1 MYRVTQPSSL
11 YLKRRTSNYN
21 SLVSSPN
28 FKNFRQNFYRLV
40 LKILNWILLKLYAF
54 WVFLVFTIFMIL
66 LLPGI
71 VLPFLIGGSVSWIG
85 GKFLWLWSW
94 IFSMLTFIRYD
105 FYGRENFKKGKS
117 YIYVS
122 NHTSFLD
129 IPGLWMIIPG
139 EKRPLAKKELLKIPV
154 FGWIARSASVI
165 VDRSSGESRKK
176 SLDKLKRILSNGT
189 SILLF
194 AEGTQNRSKELL
206 QPFKDGAFR
215 IAVDTQQPILPM
227 VVVGAGP
234 LMPPGTIKL
243 KPGRI
248 KIIVGPEIPTAGLT
262 VSDQG
267 MLKQLTFDV
276 MQKMILKNQ

>member
-1 MYRVTQPSSL
+1 M
-11 YLKRRTSNYN
+11 
-21 SLVSSPN
+21 
-28 FKNFRQNFYRLV
+28 
-40 LKILNWILLKLYAF
+40 
-54 WVFLVFTIFMIL
+54 
-66 LLPGI
+66 
-71 VLPFLIGGSVSWIG
+71 
-85 GKFLWLWSW
+85 WLWSW

-105 FYGRENFKKGKS
+105 FYGRENFRNGQS

-139 EKRPLAKKELLKIPV
+139 EKKPLAKKELLKIPV
-154 FGWIARSASVI
+154 FGWIAKSAAVI

-176 SLDKLKRILSNGT
+176 SMEKLKSILSKGV

-194 AEGTQNRSKELL
+194 AEGTQNRTKEPL

-215 IAVDTQQPILPM
+215 IAIDTQQPILPM

-234 LMPPGTIKL
+234 LMPPGTVRM

-248 KIIVGPEIPTAGLT
+248 KVIVAPEIPTEGLT
-262 VSDQG
+262 PSDQG
-267 MLKQLTFDV
+267 KLKQETFDV
-276 MQKMILKNQ
+276 MKGLVVKYSNARKK

>member
-1 MYRVTQPSSL
+1 M
-11 YLKRRTSNYN
+11 
-21 SLVSSPN
+21 
-28 FKNFRQNFYRLV
+28 
-40 LKILNWILLKLYAF
+40 LKLYAF
-54 WVFLVFTIFMIL
+54 WVFLVFTVFMIL

-71 VLPFLIGGSVSWIG
+71 IIPFVIGDKVSWIG

-105 FYGRENFKKGKS
+105 FYGRENFRKEQS

-139 EKRPLAKKELLKIPV
+139 EKKPLAKKELLKIPV
-154 FGWIARSASVI
+154 FGWIARSAAVI

-176 SLDKLKRILSNGT
+176 SMDKLKRILSNGT

-194 AEGTQNRSKELL
+194 AEGTQNRSKEPL

-215 IAVDTQQPILPM
+215 IAIDTQQPILPM

-234 LMPPGTIKL
+234 LMPPGTIRM
-243 KPGRI
+243 KPG
-248 KIIVGPEIPTAGLT
+248 KVKVIVAPEIPTAGLT
-262 VSDQG
+262 AEDQAV
-267 MLKQLTFDV
+267 LKQKTFDV
-276 MQKMILKNQ
+276 MKQMIINYSNSKIK

>member
-1 MYRVTQPSSL
+1 M
-11 YLKRRTSNYN
+11 
-21 SLVSSPN
+21 
-28 FKNFRQNFYRLV
+28 
-40 LKILNWILLKLYAF
+40 
-54 WVFLVFTIFMIL
+54 VFTVFMIL

-71 VLPFLIGGSVSWIG
+71 VIPYLIGGKASRIG

-105 FYGRENFKKGKS
+105 FYGRQYFRKGQS

-139 EKRPLAKKELLKIPV
+139 EKKPLAKKELLKIPV
-154 FGWIARSASVI
+154 FGWIARSAAVI

-176 SLDKLKRILSNGT
+176 SMDKLKKILSEGT

-194 AEGTQNRSKELL
+194 AEGTQNRTKEVL

-215 IAVDTQQPILPM
+215 IAIDTQQPILPM

-234 LMPPGTIKL
+234 LMPPGTIRM
-243 KPGRI
+243 KPGRV
-248 KIIVGPEIPTAGLT
+248 KVIVGDEIRTTGLT
-262 VSDQG
+262 TDDQAA
-267 MLKQLTFDV
+267 LKKKTFEV
-276 MQKMILKNQ
+276 MTAMIMEHR

>member
-1 MYRVTQPSSL
+1 
-11 YLKRRTSNYN
+11 
-21 SLVSSPN
+21 
-28 FKNFRQNFYRLV
+28 V
-40 LKILNWILLKLYAF
+40 LKKLNWILLKLYAF
-54 WVFLVFTIFMIL
+54 WVFIVFTVFMIL

-71 VLPFLIGGSVSWIG
+71 IIPFLIGGRVSWIG

-94 IFSMLTFIRYD
+94 IFSMLTLIRYD
-105 FYGRENFKKGKS
+105 FYGQENFRKGQS

-139 EKRPLAKKELLKIPV
+139 EKKPLAKKELLKIPV
-154 FGWIARSASVI
+154 FGWIAKSAAVI

-176 SLDKLKRILSNGT
+176 SMDKLKKTLSAGT

-194 AEGTQNRSKELL
+194 AEGTQNRSKEAL

-215 IAVDTQQPILPM
+215 IAIDTQQPVLPM

-234 LMPPGTIKL
+234 LMPPGTIRM

-248 KIIVGPEIPTAGLT
+248 KVIVAPEIPTAGLT
-262 VSDQG
+262 ALDQNT
-267 MLKQLTFDV
+267 LKQKTFEV
-276 MQKMILKNQ
+276 MKQMIIENK

>member
-1 MYRVTQPSSL
+1 M
-11 YLKRRTSNYN
+11 
-21 SLVSSPN
+21 
-28 FKNFRQNFYRLV
+28 
-40 LKILNWILLKLYAF
+40 LNKLNLILLKLYAF
-54 WVFLVFTIFMIL
+54 WVFLVFTVFMIL

-71 VLPFLIGGSVSWIG
+71 IIPFMLGEKFGWLG

-105 FYGRENFKKGKS
+105 FYGQKNFRKGQS

-139 EKRPLAKKELLKIPV
+139 EKKPLAKKELLKIPV
-154 FGWIARSASVI
+154 FGWIAKSAAVI
-165 VDRSSGESRKK
+165 VDRSSAESRKK
-176 SLDKLKRILSNGT
+176 SMDKLKRILSGGT

-215 IAVDTQQPILPM
+215 IAIDTQQPILPM

-234 LMPPGTIKL
+234 LMPPGTIRM
-243 KPGRI
+243 KPGRV
-248 KIIVGPEIPTAGLT
+248 KVIVGPEIPTKGLT
-262 VSDQG
+262 ANEQAA
-267 MLKQLTFDV
+267 LKQKTFEAMKQLIVDN
-276 MQKMILKNQ
+276 K

>member
-1 MYRVTQPSSL
+1 M
-11 YLKRRTSNYN
+11 
-21 SLVSSPN
+21 
-28 FKNFRQNFYRLV
+28 
-40 LKILNWILLKLYAF
+40 LNWILLKLYAF

-71 VLPFLIGGSVSWIG
+71 VLPFLIGGRVSWIG

-105 FYGRENFKKGKS
+105 FYGRENFQKGKS

-154 FGWIARSASVI
+154 FGWIASSAAVI

-176 SLDKLKRILSNGT
+176 SMDRLKKILSNGT

-194 AEGTQNRSKELL
+194 AEGTQNRSKEPL

-215 IAVDTQQPILPM
+215 IAIDTQEPILPM

-234 LMPPGTIKL
+234 LMPPGTIRL
-243 KPGRI
+243 KPGKV
-248 KIIVGPEIPTAGLT
+248 KIIVAAEIPTQGLT
-262 VSDQG
+262 SNDQAA
-267 MLKQLTFDV
+267 LKQHTFDV
-276 MQKMILKNQ
+276 MQRMILDNR

>member
-1 MYRVTQPSSL
+1 M
-11 YLKRRTSNYN
+11 
-21 SLVSSPN
+21 
-28 FKNFRQNFYRLV
+28 
-40 LKILNWILLKLYAF
+40 KIVNWVLLKLYAF
-54 WVFLVFTIFMIL
+54 WVFLVFTIFMIV

-71 VLPFLIGGSVSWIG
+71 VLPYIIGGRVSWIG
-85 GKFLWLWSW
+85 GKFLWIWSW

-105 FYGRENFKKGKS
+105 FYGRENFRKGQS

-139 EKRPLAKKELLKIPV
+139 EKKPLAKKELLKIPV
-154 FGWIARSASVI
+154 FGWIARSAAVI

-176 SLDKLKRILSNGT
+176 SLDSLKKTLADGT

-215 IAVDTQQPILPM
+215 LAIDTQQPILPM

-234 LMPPGTIKL
+234 LMPPGTIRL

-248 KIIVGPEIPTAGLT
+248 KVIVAPEIPTKGMT
-262 VSDQG
+262 SEDQVH
-267 MLKQLTFDV
+267 LKQVTFAT
-276 MQKMILKNQ
+276 MKKMISDNS

>member
-1 MYRVTQPSSL
+1 
-11 YLKRRTSNYN
+11 
-21 SLVSSPN
+21 
-28 FKNFRQNFYRLV
+28 
-40 LKILNWILLKLYAF
+40 
-54 WVFLVFTIFMIL
+54 MIL

-71 VLPFLIGGSVSWIG
+71 VLPFLIGGRVSWIG

-105 FYGRENFKKGKS
+105 FYGRENFQKGKS

-129 IPGLWMIIPG
+129 IPGIWMIIPG

-154 FGWIARSASVI
+154 FGWIASSAAVI

-176 SLDKLKRILSNGT
+176 SMDRLKNILSNGT

-194 AEGTQNRSKELL
+194 AEGTQNRSKEPL

-215 IAVDTQQPILPM
+215 IAIDTQEPILPM

-234 LMPPGTIKL
+234 LMPPGTIRL
-243 KPGRI
+243 KPGKV
-248 KIIVGPEIPTAGLT
+248 KIIVAPEIPTQGLT
-262 VSDQG
+262 SNDQAA
-267 MLKQLTFDV
+267 LKQQTFDV
-276 MQKMILKNQ
+276 MQKMILDNRRIVGTHACVMTALPIIFQIENPSVTTNDLPSDDHTPGPG

>member
-1 MYRVTQPSSL
+1 
-11 YLKRRTSNYN
+11 
-21 SLVSSPN
+21 
-28 FKNFRQNFYRLV
+28 
-40 LKILNWILLKLYAF
+40 
-54 WVFLVFTIFMIL
+54 MIL

-71 VLPFLIGGSVSWIG
+71 ILPFLIGGKVSWIG

-105 FYGRENFKKGKS
+105 FSGQENFKKGKS

-154 FGWIARSASVI
+154 FGWIAKSAAVI
-165 VDRSSGESRKK
+165 VDRSSAESRKK
-176 SLDKLKRILSNGT
+176 SMDRLKKILNDGT

-194 AEGTQNRSKELL
+194 AEGTQNRSKEPL

-215 IAVDTQQPILPM
+215 IAIDTQEPILPM

-234 LMPPGTIKL
+234 LMPPGTIRL

-248 KIIVGPEIPTAGLT
+248 KIIVAPEIPTQGLMS
-262 VSDQG
+262 SDQG
-267 MLKQLTFDV
+267 TLKQRTFDV
-276 MQKMILKNQ
+276 MKKMIVENR

>member
-1 MYRVTQPSSL
+1 
-11 YLKRRTSNYN
+11 
-21 SLVSSPN
+21 
-28 FKNFRQNFYRLV
+28 
-40 LKILNWILLKLYAF
+40 
-54 WVFLVFTIFMIL
+54 MIV

-71 VLPFLIGGSVSWIG
+71 ILPFAIGEKTSWMG

-105 FYGRENFKKGKS
+105 FYGRENFRKGKS

-139 EKRPLAKKELLKIPV
+139 EKKPLAKKELLKIPV
-154 FGWIARSASVI
+154 FGWIARSAAVI

-176 SLDKLKRILSNGT
+176 SMDKLKKILSGGT

-194 AEGTQNRSKELL
+194 AEGTQNRSREVL

-215 IAVDTQQPILPM
+215 IAIDTQQPILPM

-234 LMPPGTIKL
+234 LMPPGTIRM
-243 KPGRI
+243 KPGKV
-248 KIIVGPEIPTAGLT
+248 KIIVAPEIPTAGLT
-262 VSDQG
+262 VEDQPG
-267 MLKQLTFDV
+267 LKQKTFEV
-276 MQKMILKNQ
+276 MKQMILENR